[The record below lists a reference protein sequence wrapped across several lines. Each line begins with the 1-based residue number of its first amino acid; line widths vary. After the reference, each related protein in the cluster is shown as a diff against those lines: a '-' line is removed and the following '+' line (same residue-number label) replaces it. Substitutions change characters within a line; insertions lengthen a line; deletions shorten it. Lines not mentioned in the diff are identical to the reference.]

1 MFLDKWKL
9 WNWLLEELPT
19 GHVKML
25 LKQKVA
31 LEGNNNEKVE

>member
-19 GHVKML
+19 DNVKTL
-25 LKQKVA
+25 LKQKIT